1 MRVKPTCRGFRRIEQ
16 SQNRKQEGQ
25 AEEGI
30 GQHDEGGK
38 EIVITGVNT
47 GDFGRSTGETFMELI
62 RALDAVEGIERYR
75 ISSIEPNLLTDE
87 IIDFCA
93 QSRAFMP
100 HFHIPLQSGSDEVL
114 KLMHRHYDT
123 QLFAQKIKRIK
134 EVMPHAFIGVDVIV
148 GMRGETDEL
157 FEDSYH
163 FIEGLDISQLHV
175 FSYSERPGTKAL
187 RIPHVV
193 SPQTKHARSQ
203 RLLALSEE
211 KRLAHYNNF
220 IGQAR
225 PVLWEHARN
234 GEPMQGFTDNYI
246 RVVQTEGIE
255 AVDNELQTVKLGELT
270 PNKDCLQALLFTDK

>member
-1 MRVKPTCRGFRRIEQ
+1 MCSVTANDHK
-16 SQNRKQEGQ
+16 
-25 AEEGI
+25 
-30 GQHDEGGK
+30 
-38 EIVITGVNT
+38 
-47 GDFGRSTGETFMELI
+47 
-62 RALDAVEGIERYR
+62 
-75 ISSIEPNLLTDE
+75 
-87 IIDFCA
+87 
-93 QSRAFMP
+93 
-100 HFHIPLQSGSDEVL
+100 
-114 KLMHRHYDT
+114 
-123 QLFAQKIKRIK
+123 
-134 EVMPHAFIGVDVIV
+134 
-148 GMRGETDEL
+148 
-157 FEDSYH
+157 
-163 FIEGLDISQLHV
+163 
-175 FSYSERPGTKAL
+175 TKAL